1 MEIYRALFLHPSFRQ
16 KEYKWFVLVIQE
28 EVGRVD
34 EQRGANPR
42 KTAVSK
48 LTGRDLNRKPVL
60 TS

>member
-1 MEIYRALFLHPSFRQ
+1 MEIHRTLFLHPSFRQ

-34 EQRGANPR
+34 EQRGANP
-42 KTAVSK
+42 KEDYVSK

-60 TS
+60 NS